1 MMIVDTFYVDSS
13 LKIFKQYFNNNFIRI
28 NKLSTA
34 AAECP
39 PSSDLASGAGCREG
53 FQPDGDGEEAGGAG
67 GAVEGE
73 EHLGGVGAPS
83 EEELP
88 DPHRKHA
95 SSLSS
100 APGNSAHSRHQQTE
114 TSLTDSVSAVP
125 WPPSLTSSLGTGA
138 RGATRGAPPSCP
150 APASSPDLAWTKG
163 TR

>member
-1 MMIVDTFYVDSS
+1 MMSVDTFYVDSS

-100 APGNSAHSRHQQTE
+100 APGSSGHSRHHRTE
-114 TSLTDSVSAVP
+114 TSLSAVP
-125 WPPSLTSSLGTGA
+125 WPPSWTSSLGTGA